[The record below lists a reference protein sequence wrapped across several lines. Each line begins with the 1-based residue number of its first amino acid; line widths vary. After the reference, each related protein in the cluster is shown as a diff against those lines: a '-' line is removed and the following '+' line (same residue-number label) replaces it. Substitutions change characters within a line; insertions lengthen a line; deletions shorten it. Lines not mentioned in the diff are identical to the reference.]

1 MTDVRGTLTML
12 AAAALAALLVGL
24 LLQDTPAAR
33 GAENPELRDRLVLAL
48 GADAAA
54 PARAPRAVRG
64 TRPLKRAAKRLAAR
78 HRRDGAA
85 LAAALSQPGAAG
97 SRALV
102 QAASRLRADAL
113 DLAAQIKRVEPR
125 GKAAKRARSA
135 MLSTQTAAVSALD
148 AIRRFGQSTDDAAAR
163 THVAA
168 AEAALTT
175 TQGRATAARRALGCR
190 KPCGSG
196 F

>member
-1 MTDVRGTLTML
+1 ML

-24 LLQDTPAAR
+24 LLQDAPTAR

-48 GADAAA
+48 GADPGVASAAA
-54 PARAPRAVRG
+54 KRDRAL
-64 TRPLKRAAKRLAAR
+64 RPLKRAAKQLAAR

-113 DLAAQIKRVEPR
+113 DLAARIKRVTPR

-135 MLSTQTAAVSALD
+135 MLATQSAAVSALD

-163 THVAA
+163 AQLAA

-175 TQGRATAARRALGCR
+175 TQQRATAARRALGCR
-190 KPCGSG
+190 TPCGSG